1 MRKIIA
7 LLTIVLLFT
16 CCEPVSAQ
24 NLSIVQ
30 APNGDVQIYKAG
42 TALPII
48 ICPAQNNTHVDTAQ
62 VVGYAYTII
71 KFYAGTT
78 LLGSLNY
85 SPTKDS
91 IKIGSVGVTANNF
104 ANYLNLQY
112 IVNRPAGQYW
122 RRTSAQRTAL
132 PSTSL
137 CPQII
142 QVEDT
147 DSAKIMTRNPAGVWK
162 SAILN

>member
-30 APNGDVQIYKAG
+30 APNGDVQIYKTG
-42 TALPII
+42 ILLPIVV
-48 ICPAQNNTHVDTAQ
+48 CPPQNNTYVDTAQ
-62 VVGYAYTII
+62 VVGYTYTII
-71 KFYAGTT
+71 RFYAGTT
-78 LLGSLNY
+78 LLDTLHYAPSR
-85 SPTKDS
+85 DS
-91 IKIGSVGVTANNF
+91 IKIGSVVVTANNF

-142 QVEDT
+142 QIEDT
-147 DSAKIMTRNPAGVWK
+147 DSAKVMQRSPAGVWK
-162 SAILN
+162 APILD